1 MTNKRTYDTFLTFS
15 AIALCTVV
23 AWAMPAKADSCDP
36 VFNALTKVVTTPSHS
51 YSTDTM
57 SKGSQTTN
65 AEMIYMQN
73 KSYMR
78 INGKWMENPET
89 PGEILQ
95 QEQENRK
102 RGKATCRLVRDES
115 VNGEPAA
122 LYSLHSESENAAKED
137 AQMWISKRTGLP
149 LREELDMDIGGS
161 SGKIHLSTRYE
172 YGNVKAP
179 M

>member
-1 MTNKRTYDTFLTFS
+1 MHRSRTLFAPALAALAIISVNPSRAS
-15 AIALCTVV
+15 A
-23 AWAMPAKADSCDP
+23 ADSCDP
-36 VFNALTKVVTTPSHS
+36 VFNALTKVLTTPSHS
-51 YSTDTM
+51 YSTHTTSNG
-57 SKGSQTTN
+57 SKTIS

-73 KSYMR
+73 KGYMR

-102 RGKATCRLVRDES
+102 NGKATCRLVRDES

-122 LYSLHSESENAAKED
+122 LYSLHSESENGKED

-149 LREELDMDIGGS
+149 LREEMDMDVGGS
-161 SGKIHLSTRYE
+161 GGKSHLSTRYE
-172 YGNVKAP
+172 YGNVQAP
-179 M
+179 KI

>member
-1 MTNKRTYDTFLTFS
+1 MHRFPTLLAFASALLVIVSFS
-15 AIALCTVV
+15 ASRAR
-23 AWAMPAKADSCDP
+23 AADSCDP

-51 YSTDTM
+51 YSTDTT

-65 AEMIYMQN
+65 AEMIYLPS

-78 INGKWMENPET
+78 ISGKWMENPET
-89 PGEILQ
+89 PSEILQ
-95 QEQENRK
+95 QEQQNRK

-122 LYSLHSESENAAKED
+122 LYSLHSESENAKED

-149 LREELDMDIGGS
+149 LREELDMDVGGS
-161 SGKIHLSTRYE
+161 SGKSHLSTRYE
-172 YGNVKAP
+172 YGNVKPP